1 MKVLDKAIKMLD
13 SKSYIVYKGKIGAE
27 KFGAVGDFQQ
37 ANRAALSLAKK
48 LNKEVVFEEVGTG
61 RNWLVTPDGR
71 TIA

>member
-1 MKVLDKAIKMLD
+1 MKAIDKAIRCMD
-13 SKSYIVYKGKIGAE
+13 TKSYTVYKGKIGAE
-27 KFGAVGDFQQ
+27 KFGTVGDFQQ
-37 ANRAALSLAKK
+37 ANRAAISLAKK